1 MTDDRIKFVAYFR
14 ISGRMQGMLRA
25 ELEEQRGALKEF
37 CIGNGALILEECVD
51 YENGSRS
58 AMVQLDKALGLCRL
72 RRATL
77 VMPKIGPL
85 VKDWNVLAKLYMAE
99 VHVIA
104 LDVPGLSREKLKEM
118 AVVARRN
125 DKRIPPE
132 QRLAGGAAP
141 TAALREAAGGE
152 PAAGA

>member
-25 ELEEQRGALKEF
+25 ELEEQRGALREF
-37 CIGNGALILEECVD
+37 CGGSGAVILEECVD

-58 AMVQLDKALGLCRL
+58 AFVQLDKAIGLCKF

-77 VMPKIGPL
+77 VMPKMGPL
-85 VKDWNVLAKLYMAE
+85 VKDWNVLVKLYLAE
-99 VHVIA
+99 LHVIA

-125 DKRIPPE
+125 DKRLPPE
-132 QRLAGGAAP
+132 LRTVGPAP
-141 TAALREAAGGE
+141 TPAFRR
-152 PAAGA
+152 PAAGN